1 MVQRDYSEL
10 VAQMGEE
17 YRQRSPISAE
27 LHERAT
33 KHLIDGGSHALR
45 LLQPFAPRIVAADGA
60 WIVDEDGHEIL
71 DFWQGHYGNILGHNP
86 SFITDAVAE
95 QMKSGFGLQ
104 TGFTDRLQIEV
115 AELICRLTGS
125 DRVRFTCAGALA
137 TMYAIMMARSFTGRS
152 MVMKVGAGWHGANP
166 WGLKGVGYRDGF
178 DSVDSEGIP
187 PAVTDEIIVTRYN
200 DPSHLADQFDRYGDN
215 IACFLIEP
223 VIGAG
228 GLFPATQEYMNEAR
242 RLTEK
247 HGTVLVHD
255 EVISGFRY
263 AARNT
268 GALYGIQP
276 DLMTLGKAI
285 GGGMPVAAVAGRREI
300 MELVGSATASRVKF
314 SGGTYSAHPA
324 SLLAAKLYLEY
335 LSENEEKI
343 YPHMAEVGK
352 SLRLRV
358 TEAFAS
364 ESIHVRFAGDRI
376 NALPGNSLHMLLF
389 PYQEG
394 AEHITPDEN
403 LNPAVCDVLLGHK
416 IVHFALLLEDVF
428 TAPGLTFGCNTA
440 AHSEADVAF
449 LEEKCRAVAKRI
461 KPHL

>member
-1 MVQRDYSEL
+1 MVKRDYSKL
-10 VAQMGEE
+10 MAQMGEE
-17 YRQRSPISAE
+17 YRERSPISAK
-27 LHERAT
+27 LHEEAT
-33 KHLIDGGSHALR
+33 KFLIDGGSHALR
-45 LLQPFAPRIVAADGA
+45 LLQPFAPRIVSADGA
-60 WIVDEDGHEIL
+60 WVVDEDGHEIL

-104 TGFTDRLQIEV
+104 TGFTDRLQIEA
-115 AELICRLTGS
+115 AELICRCTGA

-137 TMYAIMMARSFTGRS
+137 TMYTIMMARSFTGRS
-152 MVMKVGAGWHGANP
+152 TIMKVGAGWHGANP

-178 DSVDSEGIP
+178 EGIDSEGIP
-187 PAVTDEIIVTRYN
+187 SAVTDEIIVTRYN
-200 DPSHLADQFDRYGDN
+200 DPSHLTEQFKRYGDS

-228 GLFPATQEYMNEAR
+228 GLFPATQEYMTEAR
-242 RLTEK
+242 RLTEQY
-247 HGTVLVHD
+247 GTVLVHD

-268 GALYGIQP
+268 GALYGITP

-285 GGGMPVAAVAGRREI
+285 GGGMPVAAVAGRADI
-300 MELVGSATASRVKF
+300 MELVGSATNSRVKF

-324 SLLAAKLYLEY
+324 SLLAAKLYLQY
-335 LSENEEKI
+335 LSEHEETI
-343 YPHMAEVGK
+343 YPHMAQIGEL
-352 SLRLRV
+352 LRSRV

-364 ESIHVRFAGDRI
+364 EGIHVRFAGDRI
-376 NALPGNSLHMLLF
+376 DALPGNSLHMLLF
-389 PYQEG
+389 PYEEG

-403 LNPAVCDVLLGHK
+403 LDPAVCDVHLGHK
-416 IVHFALLLEDVF
+416 VVHTALLQEDVF

-440 AHSEADVAF
+440 AHTEADVAF
-449 LEEKCRAVAKRI
+449 LVEKCRAVARRI
-461 KPHL
+461 KPHM